1 MAPSSCLGADG
12 GMTCALFSATNC
24 K

>member
-1 MAPSSCLGADG
+1 MPPSSCLGDEG
-12 GMTCALFSATNC
+12 GMTCALFSASSC